1 MSELTPL
8 TRVWARALDAN
19 LRYAALLS
27 GLAVRSLELLVSTV
41 SEIGPQITS
50 SGNGHR
56 TGNQVTSGSPAMV
69 PAPSPAAMV
78 LEGVAG
84 SSAMGFFVVENKLP
98 QQVST
103 CVEVGPLV
111 NPDGQEIP
119 SVLRFEPGVLT
130 LAPGEQVIA
139 KVSALISRS
148 LAPEVRYEGK
158 ISVPG
163 IAGASIPIIVR
174 RIRKTTSATVVS
186 KESSGKNPPEKSACE
201 RPTSEPPVVGAAIS
215 HSISRQLQMN
225 NLRTD

>member
-41 SEIGPQITS
+41 SEIGPRITS
-50 SGNGHR
+50 SGNGDR

-69 PAPSPAAMV
+69 PAPLPAAMV
-78 LEGVAG
+78 LEGAAG

-103 CVEVGPLV
+103 RVEVGPLV
-111 NPDGQEIP
+111 NPDGKEIP
-119 SVLRFEPGVLT
+119 SILRFEPGVLT
-130 LAPGEQVIA
+130 LAPGEQAIA

-148 LAPEVRYEGK
+148 LAPGVRYEGK
-158 ISVPG
+158 ISVPDV
-163 IAGASIPIIVR
+163 AGASIPIIVR
-174 RIRKTTSATVVS
+174 RVRETTSATVVGTG
-186 KESSGKNPPEKSACE
+186 SSGVK
-201 RPTSEPPVVGAAIS
+201 RPTRKMAHTKGGRA
-215 HSISRQLQMN
+215 HQSRKS
-225 NLRTD
+225 